1 MNILKNILISVACFI
16 LCISVF
22 AIYIPIEEKS
32 AIYVFAFSLQL
43 IAVYI
48 YNTSKSDK
56 KFIFFS
62 VLLLLSNAV
71 NMIIYIITL
80 MQTNSYK
87 PQGITDGLGNEFT
100 KLGCY
105 ILIAIQLIILIAI
118 IIQFFVLQRKRHNK
132 TASGLHLSEQTAQ
145 YKD

>member
-1 MNILKNILISVACFI
+1 MLMNKINNILISVAFFI
-16 LCISVF
+16 LGISVF
-22 AIYIPIEEKS
+22 AIYIPIEENS
-32 AIYVFAFSLQL
+32 AICVFALTLQL

-56 KFIFFS
+56 RFIFFS

-80 MQTNSYK
+80 MQTNAYK
-87 PQGITDGLGNEFT
+87 PQGITDGLSKEFT

-105 ILIAIQLIILIAI
+105 ILIAIQLIILVTI
-118 IIQFFVLQRKRHNK
+118 IIQFSILQRKRYNK
-132 TASGLHLSEQTAQ
+132 NTEQLN
-145 YKD
+145 